1 MLTLRDLNRATL
13 ARQHLLE
20 RYKGDVTDVVHRLAG
35 LQAQEPRPPYLG
47 VWSRLADFDR
57 AGLHAALH
65 AGTVLRATMW
75 RATLH
80 LVTAADFAA
89 FRPLLAPV

>member
-1 MLTLRDLNRATL
+1 MA
-13 ARQHLLE
+13 E
-20 RYKGDVTDVVHRLAG
+20 VVHRLGG

-47 VWSRLADFDR
+47 IWARLEGFARDD
-57 AGLHAALH
+57 LHAALH
-65 AGTVLRATMW
+65 ARTLVRATMW

-89 FRPLLAPV
+89 FRPVLRPVLAPPRPPTCRPGPAWVASGPS